1 MLHLI
6 FIYWKGAYNMQDN
19 LQTYAKMYCEGTEK
33 LFAITLNENETYREA
48 LERSN
53 AQWSYEI
60 LNDIAIFDDK
70 RAITVRVYLTG
81 EIRTGRYVYGKDE
94 AGKAHYLAIEDALS
108 QLPAFIRPHAQKP
121 QEQPQTKPETI
132 PVQAPPVEHTQQ
144 APQALSQEEILNMV
158 LQQQNTSTV
167 QQNTSTNTPITTA
180 EQLNNDTRE
189 EIPFEEFQLSE
200 DELDKMLGGNA
211 QAPVEDT
218 SVPAPMPTAPVQQTP
233 TSFTPEQIQRMNNFK
248 QKFGVNTDAD
258 FGKYVNAWDKKYTS
272 KRDITPA
279 NIESFLKYV
288 EDLGEFPG

>member
-1 MLHLI
+1 
-6 FIYWKGAYNMQDN
+6 MQDNN

-33 LFAITLNENETYREA
+33 LFALTLNENETYREA

-60 LNDIAIFDDK
+60 LNDIAIFEDK

-81 EIRTGRYVYGKDE
+81 EIRTGRYVYEENE

-108 QLPAFIRPHAQKP
+108 QLPVFVRPHNQKT
-121 QEQPQTKPETI
+121 QEQPQTKPETT
-132 PVQAPPVEHTQQ
+132 PVQTPSVEHTQQ

-218 SVPAPMPTAPVQQTP
+218 SAPAPMPAPVQQTS